1 LAEWIGK
8 GRLLASQVAILSPWR
23 QPRSS
28 LADISSLRG
37 MPLTNDLDTWRTG
50 KAVLVDTIK
59 RFKGLE
65 ADALL
70 LIDIPTPESVPSF
83 KLSDLYVACSRAKH
97 LLTVLT
103 TSDRVRELVGEWDRP
118 RGCAPAT

>member
-1 LAEWIGK
+1 
-8 GRLLASQVAILSPWR
+8 
-23 QPRSS
+23 
-28 LADISSLRG
+28 

-70 LIDIPTPESVPSF
+70 LIDVPTPESVPSF
-83 KLSDLYVACSRAKH
+83 KLSDLYVACSGS
-97 LLTVLT
+97 T
-103 TSDRVRELVGEWDRP
+103 
-118 RGCAPAT
+118 C